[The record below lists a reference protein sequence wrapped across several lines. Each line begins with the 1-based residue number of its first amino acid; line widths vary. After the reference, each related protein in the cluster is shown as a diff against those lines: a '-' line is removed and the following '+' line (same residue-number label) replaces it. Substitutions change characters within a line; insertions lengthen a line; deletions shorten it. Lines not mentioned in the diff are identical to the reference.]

1 MATLAATALA
11 AVPIAILR
19 FVPPPTTAFMLRS
32 RHADPATGAP
42 CPDVAY
48 AWVPREAI
56 AADLR
61 LAVLDGLLERWND
74 ILPKLLMAAAGGED
88 RFETI
93 VRETVTFFNDD
104 PDRARLLMRE
114 ILDRPEDMRTRLEE
128 HVAPWVNVVADY
140 IRKGQRSGELHHN
153 VDPEAYILQVVNLI
167 VSGVAS
173 ASCLDG
179 GLLPPKSPQG
189 DPATRHARELMRIA
203 RVSLFVEPHVSERGE
218 HAEDK
223 VEEDGDEEDID
234 EVRDGGKDRIYDKLH
249 AFVFGDELEW
259 A

>member
-1 MATLAATALA
+1 MPPDRQLIMDVRAQLLEAATKLFA
-11 AVPIAILR
+11 AKGFDGTSLKDIA
-19 FVPPPTTAFMLRS
+19 
-32 RHADPATGAP
+32 
-42 CPDVAY
+42 DVVGIRKPSLLY
-48 AWVPREAI
+48 HFPSKN
-56 AADLR
+56 DLR

-223 VEEDGDEEDID
+223 VTRSEDDSERQGA
-234 EVRDGGKDRIYDKLH
+234 RT
-249 AFVFGDELEW
+249 
-259 A
+259 

>member
-1 MATLAATALA
+1 MDVRAQLLEAATHLFA
-11 AVPIAILR
+11 AKGFDGTSLKDIA
-19 FVPPPTTAFMLRS
+19 
-32 RHADPATGAP
+32 
-42 CPDVAY
+42 DVVGIRKPSLLY
-48 AWVPREAI
+48 HFPSKN
-56 AADLR
+56 DLR

-203 RVSLFVEPHVSERGE
+203 RVSLFVEPHVSERGQLGAGPSDAQPDDKVTR
-218 HAEDK
+218 AEDDS
-223 VEEDGDEEDID
+223 ERQGA
-234 EVRDGGKDRIYDKLH
+234 RT
-249 AFVFGDELEW
+249 
-259 A
+259 